1 MFENR
6 TAKSREGR
14 TPYTLFPGQRTL
26 RGEVFPKKIIL
37 VKSLSGQKDTITL
50 KSRQLEM
57 EKIN

>member
-26 RGEVFPKKIIL
+26 RGEVFPKKDNFGEKSVRSERYDYFEIL
-37 VKSLSGQKDTITL
+37 TIRNGN
-50 KSRQLEM
+50 K
-57 EKIN
+57 